1 MELIPPGTKIDF
13 IGKQKIAI
21 AISLVIILAGIVS
34 IIIKGGV
41 RYGIDFSGG
50 TMIQVAF
57 KTPVSAE
64 QIRTSLTGKVE
75 GTPVIQETLGNKNE
89 FIIQL
94 ENLTTT
100 DLGGVEK
107 LVSET
112 LGKSFGVENV
122 SVSQAQMVGPRAGA
136 ELRQKA
142 LIAILISWAA
152 ILLYV
157 WWRFEIHWGAGAIVA
172 LIHDVSITIAVFS
185 FLNKQFDLQIIAAL
199 LTIIG
204 YSCNDTIVIFD
215 RVRENIK
222 KYGTKYTIA
231 EYFNMSINESLGR
244 TILTATTVFLSVL
257 ALFFF
262 GGPVIHDF
270 SLALVIGS
278 IAGTYSTVYIAS
290 PVVLWVQK
298 RWRGEEVS
306 KF

>member
-21 AISLVIILAGIVS
+21 AISIVIILAGIAS
-34 IIIKGGV
+34 IVLKGGV

-50 TMIQVAF
+50 TMVQVAF
-57 KTPVSAE
+57 KTSVSAD
-64 QIRTSLTGKVE
+64 QIRSALTGAVE
-75 GTPVIQETLGNKNE
+75 GTPVIQETLGKSNE

-94 ENLTTT
+94 ERMPSE
-100 DLGGVEK
+100 LGGVEN

-112 LGKSFGVENV
+112 LGKAFGADNV

-142 LIAILISWAA
+142 LLAIIISWAA

-157 WWRFEIHWGAGAIVA
+157 WWRFEIHWGIGAIVA
-172 LIHDVSITIAVFS
+172 LVHDVLITVSVFS

-204 YSCNDTIVIFD
+204 YSINDTIVIFD

-222 KYGTKYTIA
+222 KYGSKYTIT
-231 EYFNMSINESLGR
+231 EHFNMSINETLGR
-244 TILTATTVFLSVL
+244 TILTAATVFFSVL

-270 SLALVIGS
+270 SLALLVGS

-290 PVVLWVQK
+290 PVVLYVQK
-298 RWRGEEVS
+298 RWRGAEVS

>member
-1 MELIPPGTKIDF
+1 MMELIPPGTKIDF

-21 AISLVIILAGIVS
+21 AISLVIILAGIAS
-34 IIIKGGV
+34 IVLKGGV

-57 KTPVSAE
+57 KTPVSDD
-64 QIRTSLTGKVE
+64 QIRSALTGAVE
-75 GTPVIQETLGNKNE
+75 GTPIIQETLGKSNE
-89 FIIQL
+89 FIVQL
-94 ENLTTT
+94 EHTPS
-100 DLGGVEK
+100 DLGGVEN

-112 LGKSFGVENV
+112 LGKAFGADNV

-142 LIAILISWAA
+142 LLAIIISWAA
-152 ILLYV
+152 IMLYV
-157 WWRFEIHWGAGAIVA
+157 WWRFEIHWGVGAIVA
-172 LIHDVSITIAVFS
+172 LIHDVLITVSVFS
-185 FLNKQFDLQIIAAL
+185 FLDKQFDLQIIAAL

-204 YSCNDTIVIFD
+204 YSINDTIVIFD

-222 KYGTKYTIA
+222 KYGSKYTIT
-231 EYFNMSINESLGR
+231 EHFNMSINETLGR
-244 TILTATTVFLSVL
+244 TILTAATVFLSVL

-270 SLALVIGS
+270 SLALLIGS

-290 PVVLWVQK
+290 PVVLYVQK

>member
-1 MELIPPGTKIDF
+1 MIELIPPGTKIDF

-21 AISLVIILAGIVS
+21 AISLVIILAGIAS
-34 IIIKGGV
+34 IVLKGGV

-50 TMIQVAF
+50 TMVQVAF
-57 KTPVSAE
+57 KSPVSAD
-64 QIRTSLTGKVE
+64 QIRDSLKGAVE
-75 GTPVIQETLGNKNE
+75 GTPIIQETLGKSNE

-94 ENLTTT
+94 EHMPS
-100 DLGGVEK
+100 DLGGVEN

-112 LGKSFGVENV
+112 LGKSFGADNV
-122 SVSQAQMVGPRAGA
+122 TVSQAQMVGPRAGA

-142 LIAILISWAA
+142 LLAIIISWAA

-157 WWRFEIHWGAGAIVA
+157 WWRFEIHWGVGAIVA
-172 LIHDVSITIAVFS
+172 LVHDVMITVSVFS

-204 YSCNDTIVIFD
+204 YSINDTIVIFD

-222 KYGTKYTIA
+222 KYGAKYTIT
-231 EYFNMSINESLGR
+231 EHFNMSINETLGR
-244 TILTATTVFLSVL
+244 TILTAATVFFSVL

-270 SLALVIGS
+270 SLALLVGS

-290 PVVLWVQK
+290 PVVLYVQK
-298 RWRGEEVS
+298 RWRGTEVS

>member
-1 MELIPPGTKIDF
+1 MMELIPPGTKIDF

-21 AISLVIILAGIVS
+21 AISIVIILAGIAS
-34 IIIKGGV
+34 IVLKGGV

-50 TMIQVAF
+50 TMVQVAF
-57 KTPVSAE
+57 KGPVSAD
-64 QIRTSLTGKVE
+64 QIRSALTGSVA
-75 GTPVIQETLGNKNE
+75 GTPIIQETLGKSNE

-94 ENLTTT
+94 EHMPS
-100 DLGGVEK
+100 DLGGVEN
-107 LVSET
+107 LVSDT
-112 LGKSFGVENV
+112 LGKAFGADNV

-142 LIAILISWAA
+142 LLAIIISWAA

-157 WWRFEIHWGAGAIVA
+157 WWRFEIHWGMGAIVA
-172 LIHDVSITIAVFS
+172 LIHDVMITVSVFS

-204 YSCNDTIVIFD
+204 YSINDTIVIFD

-222 KYGTKYTIA
+222 KYGSKYTIT
-231 EYFNMSINESLGR
+231 EHFNMSINETLGR
-244 TILTATTVFLSVL
+244 TILTAATVFFSVL

-270 SLALVIGS
+270 SLALLVGS

-290 PVVLWVQK
+290 PVVLYVQK
-298 RWRGEEVS
+298 RWRGTEVS